1 MSDNPLEMLRRARV
15 NAASNSTNEARAINE
30 NPSLQELF
38 IRRQDVLAKM
48 NAAKVKAVAE
58 AVKPFQNQL
67 LEIDQQYSMLMTML
81 GDNSEEQP

>member
-48 NAAKVKAVAE
+48 NAAKLKAIEE